1 MWSQESELGSEQ
13 PRCELVIN
21 EQTILF
27 WNKQLHC
34 TRRGNYSR
42 WLEFISTRCNWC
54 IMKSEPHAPYAS
66 GTPRQLWCYARKPGQ
81 YLHQCWNIWLLDK
94 LAGISCA
101 QTNLF
106 SSPQWQ
112 PGPGWPRGRAVGDR
126 TRSNTMKKKWWRD
139 GSSPTQNH
147 QGAGVRRIQ
156 VKISEGDLY
165 SYSFIRA
172 RVFLPWTTFCP
183 HRAFSDL
190 TAQAREHKRSLW
202 RGSITRT

>member
-1 MWSQESELGSEQ
+1 MWSQESELGSEP
-13 PRCELVIN
+13 PRCGAGHQWTNNTLL
-21 EQTILF
+21 EQTTAL
-27 WNKQLHC
+27 C

-42 WLEFISTRCNWC
+42 WLGFISISCNRC

-101 QTNLF
+101 
-106 SSPQWQ
+106 SPQWQ
-112 PGPGWPRGRAVGDR
+112 PGPGWPQGRVVGDR
-126 TRSNTMKKKWWRD
+126 TRSNAMKKKWWPD

-156 VKISEGDLY
+156 VKTSECDLY
-165 SYSFIRA
+165 SSSFIRA
-172 RVFLPWTTFCP
+172 GVFLPWTTFCP
-183 HRAFSDL
+183 HRAFRDL
-190 TAQAREHKRSLW
+190 TAWA
-202 RGSITRT
+202 